1 MQETLIQLACK
12 DKKVS
17 WDGVNVKIMQNKK
30 YRALVVRGTVETGFS
45 RKVEMLSLADLPQ
58 GELLIRIHYSSLNY
72 KDALSAQGNHGV
84 TRRYPHTPGVDAAG
98 VVESSE
104 SALFSVGD
112 EVLCMAYDLGMNTA
126 GGFAEYIR
134 VPASWV
140 LAKPVGISLYESMQL
155 GTAGFTAAQCVDR
168 LLTSGIKPENGTILV
183 TGATGGVG
191 SLAVALLKTI
201 GFTVTGVTGK
211 ENEHDFLQH
220 LGCTTILNRKQATG
234 RKSAAMLRE
243 RWAGVVDT
251 VGGEILA
258 SAIKA
263 TCYDGVVTC
272 CGNAA
277 SGDLPL
283 TVYPFILRG
292 VSLVGIDSACCPMER
307 RKRIW
312 DKLASDWKLHI
323 LDELTSCISLD
334 DLNPAID
341 AMLAGQAR
349 GRVVIDVRKEQ

>member
-1 MQETLIQLACK
+1 MQK
-12 DKKVS
+12 
-17 WDGVNVKIMQNKK
+17 KK
-30 YRALVVRGTVETGFS
+30 YRALVVRGNPETGFS
-45 RKVEMLSLADLPQ
+45 RRVERLSLDNLPA
-58 GELLIRIHYSSLNY
+58 GDLLIRIHYSSLNY
-72 KDALSAQGNHGV
+72 KDALSAQGNRGV

-98 VVESSE
+98 VVESSTVE
-104 SALFSVGD
+104 QFCAGD
-112 EVLCMAYDLGMNTA
+112 EVLCMGYDLGMNTA

-134 VPASWV
+134 VPSQWV
-140 LAKPVGISLYESMQL
+140 LAKPAGISLYESMQL

-168 LLTSGIKPENGTILV
+168 LLGLGLTPETGTVLV

-191 SLAVALLKTI
+191 SLAVALLKKI
-201 GFTVTGVTGK
+201 GFSITGVTGK
-211 ENEHDFLQH
+211 ASEHDFLQK
-220 LGCTTILNRKQATG
+220 LGCGEILNRQQATG
-234 RKSAAMLRE
+234 RSSAAMLRE
-243 RWAGVVDT
+243 RWAGVIDT
-251 VGGEILA
+251 VGGDILA

-292 VSLVGIDSACCPMER
+292 VTLVGIDSASCPMVR
-307 RKRIW
+307 RKSIW
-312 DKLASDWKLHI
+312 EKLASDWKLNM

-334 DLNPAID
+334 ELESAID

-349 GRVVIDVRKEQ
+349 GRMVVDVRKG